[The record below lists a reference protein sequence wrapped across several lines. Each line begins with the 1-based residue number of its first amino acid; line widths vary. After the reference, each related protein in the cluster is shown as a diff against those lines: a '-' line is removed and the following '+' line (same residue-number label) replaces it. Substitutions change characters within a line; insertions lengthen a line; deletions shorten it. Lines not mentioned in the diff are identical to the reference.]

1 MRRIVIF
8 ESLIIRLVIGA
19 IAGWLAGQIV
29 KGYGLGLVG
38 NIVVGIIGAI
48 IAGWL
53 LPMIG
58 FVLVGGILAAI
69 VNAVIGAVILLIIV
83 GFSRNSADPR
93 QRANARWLGRS
104 PSRRYRRAFALGGM
118 RLRLP

>member
-1 MRRIVIF
+1 MNLIVW
-8 ESLIIRLVIGA
+8 LVIGA

-38 NIVVGIIGAI
+38 NIVVGVVGAV

-58 FVLVGGILAAI
+58 FVFVGASL
-69 VNAVIGAVILLIIV
+69 
-83 GFSRNSADPR
+83 PR
-93 QRANARWLGRS
+93 SSTPSSGR
-104 PSRRYRRAFALGGM
+104 
-118 RLRLP
+118 